1 MTDQWTDRLS
11 EYLDDE
17 LTPDERAAVEGHL
30 SHCVACGAALADLKR
45 IVVRA
50 RALEDRPP
58 ARDLW
63 PAIAARI
70 GAAPPPAD
78 RGDVVALDATR
89 RRRRWSFSVPEL
101 AAAGIALMALSGGA
115 AWLLHPVTSTV
126 VVARAPAA
134 EPSATPGLTPALA
147 PSGSFRIGL
156 TRSRRAA
163 GLSYDAAVADLEG
176 VLTAGR
182 GRLDSTTVRVIER
195 NLATIDSAIAQAQRA
210 VAADSA
216 NAYLNS
222 HLAETMRRKLELLR
236 QAAALVTSV
245 S

>member
-1 MTDQWTDRLS
+1 M
-11 EYLDDE
+11 
-17 LTPDERAAVEGHL
+17 
-30 SHCVACGAALADLKR
+30 
-45 IVVRA
+45 
-50 RALEDRPP
+50 
-58 ARDLW
+58 
-63 PAIAARI
+63 
-70 GAAPPPAD
+70 
-78 RGDVVALDATR
+78 
-89 RRRRWSFSVPEL
+89 PEL

-134 EPSATPGLTPALA
+134 EPSVTPGLTPALA

-156 TRSRRAA
+156 TPSRRAA

-195 NLATIDSAIAQAQRA
+195 NLATIDIAIAQAQRA